1 MIVSKFGGTSIQN
14 SKAIERVFTIV
25 ASKKEQVFIVVS
37 ALSKVT
43 DSLIK
48 IATKT
53 SESKLEDA
61 RTILDSIIDRHL
73 GIAKELGVF
82 DSIYTYFEK
91 TREEL
96 ALLIQA
102 LVVLGEVSPRSL
114 DKIMS
119 YGELMSSTLIF
130 EYFQTQKLPI
140 FYIDPRTII
149 KTNSNFTEAEIDFS
163 KTGAELSRV
172 LKNCGSK
179 YQYFITAGFVG
190 SDNDGNTT
198 TLSRGG
204 SDYTAS
210 VIASLIGAKA
220 LEIWTDVPG
229 IMTSDPRLIPEAKVI
244 SEVSYAEA
252 SELAFFGAKVLHP
265 KTIYPAVKK
274 KIPVFVLNSLRPE
287 DEGTIILPT
296 ASKKKI
302 VKAIAFRRNV
312 VIITIH
318 SNRMLGAFGFLAR
331 VFEIFKKYQTSVDLV
346 STSEVSISLT
356 IDDVRNLHLILDELK
371 EFATVK
377 YEANQ
382 VIISIVGEGLK
393 DATNVANRIFGVLR
407 NTTIKMISMGA
418 SDINFSVVVDEK
430 DYEKSIEALHN
441 EFFSRNISPKLF
453 KEYNYGQNQ

>member
-1 MIVSKFGGTSIQN
+1 MIVSKFGGTSVQD
-14 SKAIERVFTIV
+14 SKAIKRVFTIV
-25 ASKKEQVFIVVS
+25 ASKKESVFIVVS

-53 SESKLEDA
+53 RESKVGEA
-61 RTILDSIIDRHL
+61 QKILDDIIDRHL
-73 GIAKELGVF
+73 GIAEELGVL
-82 DSIYTYFEK
+82 DSVNTYFEK

-96 ALLIQA
+96 TLLIHA

-130 EYFQTQKLPI
+130 EYFRAQKLSI
-140 FYIDPRTII
+140 FYVDPRAVI
-149 KTNSNFTEAEIDFS
+149 KTNANFTEAEIDFS
-163 KTGAELSRV
+163 KTGAELS
-172 LKNCGSK
+172 LILGKYGNK
-179 YQYFITAGFVG
+179 YQYFITGGFVG

-210 VIASLIGAKA
+210 VIASLLGAKK

-229 IMTSDPRLIPEAKVI
+229 VMTSDPRLIPEAKVI

-274 KIPVFVLNSLRPE
+274 KIPVSVLNSLRPD

-296 ASKKKI
+296 ASKKRLLKP
-302 VKAIAFRRNV
+302 
-312 VIITIH
+312 
-318 SNRMLGAFGFLAR
+318 
-331 VFEIFKKYQTSVDLV
+331 
-346 STSEVSISLT
+346 
-356 IDDVRNLHLILDELK
+356 LHC
-371 EFATVK
+371 
-377 YEANQ
+377 
-382 VIISIVGEGLK
+382 VG
-393 DATNVANRIFGVLR
+393 I
-407 NTTIKMISMGA
+407 
-418 SDINFSVVVDEK
+418 
-430 DYEKSIEALHN
+430 
-441 EFFSRNISPKLF
+441 
-453 KEYNYGQNQ
+453 

>member
-1 MIVSKFGGTSIQN
+1 MIVSKFGGTSVQD
-14 SKAIERVFTIV
+14 SKAIKRVFSIV
-25 ASKKEQVFIVVS
+25 ASKKEPVFIVVS

-53 SESKLEDA
+53 RESKVEEA
-61 RTILDSIIDRHL
+61 KKILNDIIDRHL
-73 GIAKELGVF
+73 GIADELGVL
-82 DSIYTYFEK
+82 DSVNPYFEK

-96 ALLIQA
+96 VLLIHA
-102 LVVLGEVSPRSL
+102 LVILGELSPRSL

-119 YGELMSSTLIF
+119 YGELMSSTLVF
-130 EYFQTQKLPI
+130 EYFRAQKLSI
-140 FYIDPRTII
+140 FYVDPRTVI
-149 KTNSNFTEAEIDFS
+149 KTNSNFTEAEIDFLQ
-163 KTGAELSRV
+163 TEAELS
-172 LKNCGSK
+172 LILEQYGNK
-179 YQYFITAGFVG
+179 YRYFITGGFVG
-190 SDNDGNTT
+190 SDKDGNTT

-210 VIASLIGAKA
+210 VIASLLGAKR

-229 IMTSDPRLIPEAKVI
+229 VMTSDPRLVPTAKVI

-274 KIPVFVLNSLRPE
+274 KIPVLVLNSLRPK

-302 VKAIAFRRNV
+302 VKAIAFRRNIV
-312 VIITIH
+312 VITIH

-331 VFEIFKKYQTSVDLV
+331 VFEIFKKYRTSVDLV

-356 IDDVRNLHLILDELK
+356 IDDIRNLHLILEELK

-377 YEANQ
+377 YETNQ
-382 VIISIVGEGLK
+382 AIISIVGEGLK
-393 DATNVANRIFGVLR
+393 DTTNVANRIFEVLR
-407 NTTIKMISMGA
+407 NTRIKMISMGA
-418 SDINFSVVVDEK
+418 SDINFSIVVDEN
-430 DYEKSIEALHN
+430 DCEESIKVLHE
-441 EFFSRNISPKLF
+441 EFFGKNIFPKLF
-453 KEYNYGQNQ
+453 KEYNYG